1 MLGVS
6 GFQGLSIFLGFGVYS
21 FPVLGFRGLGFR
33 VCKSRVLGRK
43 DFRSRV

>member
-6 GFQGLSIFLGFGVYS
+6 GFQGLSILGFGVYS
-21 FPVLGFRGLGFR
+21 FTVLGFIGLGFR